1 VPPLLNNGI
10 DLRKRRLTIEAESG
24 SLTDRKPHHDE
35 KGGGLDL
42 GALAKELAVQVDDLK
57 NEGKRIEQENEAK
70 RMEWVW
76 LDLVRHSLLP
86 PSMTAPR
93 HMCASSADGECRQ
106 QERVKMEQALKDL
119 KQELE
124 ERQQARTVLE
134 LRLPSAHPAY
144 THALAGTGRAGR
156 GEPEA
161 EDRERAPAPTRQVQ
175 V

>member
-1 VPPLLNNGI
+1 MPPLLNNGI

-86 PSMTAPR
+86 PSMTLFSGVKLTVSSPR
-93 HMCASSADGECRQ
+93 LH
-106 QERVKMEQALKDL
+106 
-119 KQELE
+119 
-124 ERQQARTVLE
+124 ART
-134 LRLPSAHPAY
+134 
-144 THALAGTGRAGR
+144 HAFAGTGKAGR

-161 EDRERAPAPTRQVQ
+161 EGRERGPAPTRQVQ
-175 V
+175 VQEGQGQG

>member
-1 VPPLLNNGI
+1 MPPLLNNGI

-76 LDLVRHSLLP
+76 LDLVRHHSLLP
-86 PSMTAPR
+86 PSMTLFLWSYA
-93 HMCASSADGECRQ
+93 HRQ
-106 QERVKMEQALKDL
+106 LTPL
-119 KQELE
+119 
-124 ERQQARTVLE
+124 ARTHA
-134 LRLPSAHPAY
+134 RLCRNGKSWKRR
-144 THALAGTGRAGR
+144 TR
-156 GEPEA
+156 G
-161 EDRERAPAPTRQVQ
+161 
-175 V
+175 